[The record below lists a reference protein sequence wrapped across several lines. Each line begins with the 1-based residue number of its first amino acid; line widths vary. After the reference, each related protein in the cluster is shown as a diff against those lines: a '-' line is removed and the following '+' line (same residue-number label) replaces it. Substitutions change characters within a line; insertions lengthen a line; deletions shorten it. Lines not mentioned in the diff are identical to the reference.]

1 MLRSP
6 TAASTALIFFAF
18 FDAPLL
24 AQSDIAADWKPHG
37 RFIASYRYS
46 DWNPGSLIGADYETT
61 GLNIAVLEL
70 DLEHKLQ
77 DTLFLPRLPR
87 FLRRRQP
94 VSARVI
100 HLLCAALSAL
110 PRRPM

>member
-1 MLRSP
+1 MNEQHTASRFPAPQAVYLHAKPLPKERAMNRLLRPPSFRG
-6 TAASTALIFFAF
+6 TTSAAM
-18 FDAPLL
+18 
-24 AQSDIAADWKPHG
+24 AAAG
-37 RFIASYRYS
+37 
-46 DWNPGSLIGADYETT
+46 T
-61 GLNIAVLEL
+61 V
-70 DLEHKLQ
+70 
-77 DTLFLPRLPR
+77 PRLPH